1 MCEEYANELSKLAV
15 SKASVAIGFKLAQTE
30 VVECLGDVLR
40 HYIEG
45 IAQNAQSSVETYG
58 RTNPGVMDIFPV
70 LEQSVI
76 ILIILVFLFIQSGFD
91 CRNLELRGE
100 IFKTLL

>member
-1 MCEEYANELSKLAV
+1 MGEEYASELSKLAV
-15 SKASVAIGFKLAQTE
+15 SKASVALGFKFAQTE
-30 VVECLGDVLR
+30 VIESLGDVLR

-70 LEQSVI
+70 VEQTVY
-76 ILIILVFLFIQSGFD
+76 LIYF
-91 CRNLELRGE
+91 
-100 IFKTLL
+100 